1 MSDQLADRQKILSTF
16 YPAEGGRIPSKTRAW
31 WREASYYFYFYVYT
45 QLGGSLLHAL
55 WRRT

>member
-16 YPAEGGRIPSKTRAW
+16 RSIEGGKSPSEARAW
-31 WREASYYFYFYVYT
+31 WRKASYYFYVYT
-45 QLGGSLLHAL
+45 KLGGGLLHAL

>member
-1 MSDQLADRQKILSTF
+1 MLDRLASVQRIISTF
-16 YPAEGGRIPSKTRAW
+16 CPEDGRALFNMPAW
-31 WREASYYFYFYVYT
+31 WREASFSYYFYAYT